1 VTSGQRLPQV
11 GVGETDL
18 FVVAGQLGR
27 RPHPMSRVV
36 ARCPFGFP
44 AAVEDVPYDEC
55 GRPFPTL
62 FYLTCPT
69 YVAAVSHV
77 ESEGGVRRWT
87 GRAAADP
94 DLRRSVVQAA
104 VASRRRRRLL
114 VERGGC
120 AMHDDG
126 ASLATGVAGV
136 RDSRAVKCLHA
147 HVAHALAHP
156 AYAFG
161 RAVAAEVER
170 PWCDDRR
177 CAAFAR
183 EAGL

>member
-1 VTSGQRLPQV
+1 MTPPQRLLRA

-18 FVVAGQLGR
+18 VVVAAQIGR
-27 RPHPMSRVV
+27 CPHPMSRVV

-44 AAVEDVPYDEC
+44 AAVEDLPYDER
-55 GRPFPTL
+55 GTPFPTL

-69 YVAAVSHV
+69 CVAAVSRV

-87 GRAAADP
+87 ERAAAEP
-94 DLRRSVVQAA
+94 HLRRSLVEAAA
-104 VASRRRRRLL
+104 VSRRRRRLL
-114 VERGGC
+114 AERAACVMGDG
-120 AMHDDG
+120 G

-136 RDSRAVKCLHA
+136 RDPRAVKCLHA

-156 AYAFG
+156 VYAFG

-170 PWCDDRR
+170 PWCEDRR
-177 CAAFAR
+177 CAAFVL
-183 EAGL
+183 EPGS